1 MSQGLKPGVWEW
13 VGVSWLKPGPISEA
27 KIRQRQKQR
36 QKQIPGGN
44 DRKKGKD
51 KGESIS
57 ETRLRAVRAVEGLGV
72 LYAGAAMKRYVG
84 WVMMGLAMLAVM
96 LVSAGITL
104 RIALHGH
111 EVTIPDFAGMTV
123 SEASQAALQTG
134 VDLNIE
140 NRFYSTTVP
149 AGRVLSQAPAA
160 GSSVR
165 HGWQV
170 RVTESLGPQQVT
182 IPDVVGDPVQEASM
196 EIRKMQLDLGTLA
209 HIGAPGDPE
218 MTLAQTPPPNAG
230 VDQPRVNLLLS
241 SAVNASTAF
250 VMPSFV
256 GMSFG
261 AANRAAIGMGFKV
274 ATIGGVP
281 AAAAP
286 ATVVVPGQPVVPA
299 APVTPSGVVTEQ
311 SPESGFRAGRGDV
324 VRLTLGAMGAAAA
337 PVAAAPAAVVPVA
350 H

>member
-1 MSQGLKPGVWEW
+1 
-13 VGVSWLKPGPISEA
+13 
-27 KIRQRQKQR
+27 
-36 QKQIPGGN
+36 
-44 DRKKGKD
+44 
-51 KGESIS
+51 
-57 ETRLRAVRAVEGLGV
+57 
-72 LYAGAAMKRYVG
+72 MKRWIG

-96 LVSAGITL
+96 LVSAALTL
-104 RIALHGH
+104 RFALHGH

-123 SEASQAALQTG
+123 GEASQAALRTG

-140 NRFYSTTVP
+140 NKFYSTTVP
-149 AGRVLSQAPAA
+149 VGRVLSQAPAA
-160 GSSVR
+160 GSRVR

-241 SAVNASTAF
+241 SSVNASSAF

-261 AANRAAIGMGFKV
+261 AANRAAIGLGLKV
-274 ATIGGVP
+274 AVLGNVP
-281 AAAAP
+281 APAAP
-286 ATVVVPGQPVVPA
+286 APAAPAVPGQPVVPA
-299 APVTPSGVVTEQ
+299 APVAPSVPSGVVTEQ
-311 SPESGFRAGRGDV
+311 SPESGFRASKGDV
-324 VRLTLGAMGAAAA
+324 IRLTIAASGAAAA
-337 PVAAAPAAVVPVA
+337 PVAPVPGAPASAPAA